1 MPELNKINSDKT
13 SQSRRGEARW
23 SLTGRWLIVLLAS
36 TFVAVVLGA
45 NPLALN
51 VAVSSGLLTG
61 SFTPAVGGRA
71 IPFKGLLLQT
81 EDAGYGLFQ
90 VTTGQTGWL
99 TLTPVSR

>member
-1 MPELNKINSDKT
+1 MTSNWVKTVTLNAAGKVI
-13 SQSRRGEARW
+13 
-23 SLTGRWLIVLLAS
+23 
-36 TFVAVVLGA
+36 GA